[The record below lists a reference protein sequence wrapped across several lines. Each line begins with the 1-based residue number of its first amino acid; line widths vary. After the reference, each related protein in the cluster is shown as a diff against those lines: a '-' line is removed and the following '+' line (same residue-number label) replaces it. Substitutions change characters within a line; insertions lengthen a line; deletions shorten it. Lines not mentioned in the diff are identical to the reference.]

1 MSEENKILVLVV
13 DDQPSTQEI
22 LSINLDKLGY
32 AVELANNGEEALEKV
47 QKSNPAIIL
56 TDLQMPVMGG
66 YETAVCLRE
75 RGITT
80 PIIAVTGRSYDD
92 EYNRCLKAGINDM
105 LVKPF
110 KRADIDNII
119 KKWLKTDDTTASVE
133 ETNTVSAAKNS
144 VFDVTELL
152 DTFMNNEE
160 TVISLLK
167 RFIERTKGQLDNFP
181 ALTNAEDW
189 ENARKEAHMIKGAAL
204 TLAGSELGKEAS
216 LLEKAS
222 ANAAKDEA
230 EVSYQ
235 AVCEAFGRFTKEAED
250 FIKART

>member
-1 MSEENKILVLVV
+1 MSEENKVLVLVV

-47 QKSNPAIIL
+47 QKCKPAIIL

-66 YETAVCLRE
+66 YETAICLRE

-80 PIIAVTGRSYDD
+80 PVIAVTGRSYDD
-92 EYNRCLKAGINDM
+92 EYDRCIKAGINDM

-110 KRADIDNII
+110 KRADIDGII
-119 KKWLKTDDTTASVE
+119 KKWLNTGDTTAPTE
-133 ETNTVSAAKNS
+133 ETNTTSEKSS
-144 VFDVTELL
+144 VFDITEVL

-160 TVISLLK
+160 IIISLLN

-181 ALTNAEDW
+181 ALVDAEDW

-204 TLAGSELGKEAS
+204 TLTGSELGKEAAV
-216 LLEKAS
+216 LEKAS
-222 ANAAKDEA
+222 ANAAKDN
-230 EVSYQ
+230 VLTSYL
-235 AVCEAFGRFTKEAED
+235 AVNEAFKRFKKEAED
-250 FIKART
+250 FIKARS